1 MANYPV
7 NPEPF
12 LPPDF
17 EIEHG
22 GQNRVVLAVVNL
34 SGEPIYAHEQFTI
47 AVDVDGVLHPSDN
60 HDFLQQIRHYL
71 INELNL
77 HVAST
82 CLHPLGVGLIK
93 LESPRHR
100 DGLMLG
106 NLHEV
111 DGGPNQVH
119 QARLRAKPPFRALHQ
134 VRMDHVLRFSP
145 GL

>member
-22 GQNRVVLAVVNL
+22 GQNRVVRAVVNL

-60 HDFLQQIRHYL
+60 QRLLAADQTLPHQRAQLACCFHL
-71 INELNL
+71 
-77 HVAST
+77 
-82 CLHPLGVGLIK
+82 P
-93 LESPRHR
+93 SPPWSW
-100 DGLMLG
+100 
-106 NLHEV
+106 V
-111 DGGPNQVH
+111 D
-119 QARLRAKPPFRALHQ
+119 QARVPQA
-134 VRMDHVLRFSP
+134 S
-145 GL
+145 